1 MSRAVAI
8 PHGSWPLEMRAQ
20 TAAAYC
26 DEPSV
31 NAFLSKVAKGFYPP
45 PVRSKGALPKWHRS
59 KLDAKI
65 AQRHGLQVVGSVAE
79 DVTELIG

>member
-8 PHGSWPLEMRAQ
+8 TIGAWPLEMRAKF
-20 TAAAYC
+20 AATYC

-31 NAFLSKVAKGFYPP
+31 DAFLSKVAKGIYPP
-45 PVRSKGALPKWHRS
+45 PARTKGMLPKWHRS
-59 KLDAKI
+59 KLDAAI
-65 AQRHGLQVVGSVAE
+65 AQRHGLQLVGSVAE